1 VANENGANAT
11 QPTELPAP
19 VTTNVTPGVQNTAA
33 MVGGVLVTEDQI
45 RVADDPLYFG
55 SFRRMSIPAPDPR
68 IRTVSRRDRA
78 ATVELTRIGYQPGAA
93 PVNGNGPAAPAGGAR
108 GRASDVQQYQP
119 GK

>member
-1 VANENGANAT
+1 MD
-11 QPTELPAP
+11 LPAP
-19 VTTNVTPGVQNTAA
+19 VTPIVTPGVQNTAA

-55 SFRRMSIPAPDPR
+55 SFRRAGIPTPDPR
-68 IRTVSRRDRA
+68 IRTVSHRDR
-78 ATVELTRIGYQPGAA
+78 ATVELTTRIGYQPGGA
-93 PVNGNGPAAPAGGAR
+93 PVNGGGQPARAGGAP